1 MAYQRDRIGCGW
13 HTTNFKNSSRTRSW
27 IQPSYS
33 VENGPCRPFDIT
45 NMELKVTDSAFE
57 VCLVR
62 GVKEESL
69 ASTSVDQ
76 RAQR

>member
-1 MAYQRDRIGCGW
+1 M
-13 HTTNFKNSSRTRSW
+13 K
-27 IQPSYS
+27 
-33 VENGPCRPFDIT
+33 
-45 NMELKVTDSAFE
+45 LKVTDSAFE

-76 RAQR
+76 RAQH